1 MNTLFKERPDPMSTA
16 AQATAEATVETKS
29 VAAERRAA
37 VADAIVKARAIEAE
51 KGVTREALEDIR
63 EVMVG
68 LAKRRELF
76 PREVFKSRGPRPDDR
91 IYRLSED
98 DGHRFALY
106 INCGEPG
113 TKTPPHDHTTWAV
126 IAGIDGEEHQ
136 WIYRRTDDGSVD
148 GVGTV
153 EVDHEF
159 TVEPGT
165 AIAYMP
171 DDIHSIN
178 VRGDVPALHLHLYG
192 SGFEEMQGR
201 IAFDVEAGTYKTFPG
216 YPEVMDDPGDG

>member
-1 MNTLFKERPDPMSTA
+1 META
-16 AQATAEATVETKS
+16 LETQVKAGS

-37 VADAIVKARAIEAE
+37 VADAIAKARAIEAE
-51 KGVTREALEDIR
+51 KGVTREALEEIR
-63 EVMVG
+63 EVMVA

-76 PREVFKSRGPRPDDR
+76 PRAVFKAHGPRPDDR

-98 DGHRFALY
+98 EGHRFALY

-171 DDIHSIN
+171 DDIHSIHIE
-178 VRGDVPALHLHLYG
+178 GDRP
-192 SGFEEMQGR
+192 
-201 IAFDVEAGTYKTFPG
+201 I
-216 YPEVMDDPGDG
+216 

>member
-1 MNTLFKERPDPMSTA
+1 MSPA
-16 AQATAEATVETKS
+16 VQTKP

-37 VADAIVKARAIEAE
+37 VADAIAKVRQIETE
-51 KGVTREALEDIR
+51 KGVNRESLEEIR
-63 EVMVG
+63 QIMVD

-76 PREVFKSRGPRPDDR
+76 PREVFKSRGDRPDDR

-126 IAGIDGEEHQ
+126 IAGIDGEEYQ
-136 WIYRRTDDGSVD
+136 WIYRRTDDGSVP

-159 TVEPGT
+159 AITPGT

-171 DDIHSIN
+171 DDIHAIN

-192 SGFEEMQGR
+192 RGFEEMTGR
-201 IAFDVEAGTYKTFPG
+201 IAFDMEAGTYKTFPG

>member
-1 MNTLFKERPDPMSTA
+1 MST
-16 AQATAEATVETKS
+16 TVVSKP

-37 VADAIVKARAIEAE
+37 VAEAIAKARAIEAE
-51 KGVTREALEDIR
+51 KGVTREALEEIR
-63 EVMVG
+63 QVMVD

-76 PREVFKSRGPRPDDR
+76 PRETFVSRGDRPDDR

-136 WIYRRTDDGSVD
+136 FIYRRTDDGSVP
-148 GVGTV
+148 GQGTV

-159 TVEPGT
+159 SVTPGT

-171 DDIHSIN
+171 DDIHAIN

-192 SGFEEMQGR
+192 RGFEEMTRR
-201 IAFDVEAGTYKTFPG
+201 IAFDTEAGTYKNFPG

>member
-1 MNTLFKERPDPMSTA
+1 MVTA
-16 AQATAEATVETKS
+16 VETKS

-37 VADAIVKARAIEAE
+37 VAEAVAKARAIEAE
-51 KGVTREALEDIR
+51 KGVTREALEEIR
-63 EVMVG
+63 QVMVG
-68 LAKRRELF
+68 LAKRKELF
-76 PREVFKSRGPRPDDR
+76 PREIFKSHGPRPDDR

-98 DGHRFALY
+98 EGRRFALY

-113 TKTPPHDHTTWAV
+113 TDTPPHDHTTWAI

-136 WIYRRTDDGSVD
+136 RIYRRTDDGSVP

-159 TVEPGT
+159 SVTPGT

-171 DDIHSIN
+171 DDIHAIH
-178 VRGDVPALHLHLYG
+178 VRGDKPALHLHLYG
-192 SGFEEMQGR
+192 RSFEEMTGR
-201 IAFDVEAGTYKTFPG
+201 IAFDVDAGTYKTFPG

>member
-1 MNTLFKERPDPMSTA
+1 
-16 AQATAEATVETKS
+16 
-29 VAAERRAA
+29 
-37 VADAIVKARAIEAE
+37 
-51 KGVTREALEDIR
+51 
-63 EVMVG
+63 MVD

-76 PREVFKSRGPRPDDR
+76 PREVFKSRGDRPDDR

-136 WIYRRTDDGSVD
+136 WIYRRTDDGSVE

-171 DDIHSIN
+171 DDIHAIN

-201 IAFDVEAGTYKTFPG
+201 IAFDVDAGTYKKFPG

>member
-1 MNTLFKERPDPMSTA
+1 MQT
-16 AQATAEATVETKS
+16 TAEIKAGAKP
-29 VAAERRAA
+29 VAAERRAT
-37 VADAIVKARAIEAE
+37 VADAIAQVRAIEAE
-51 KGVTREALEDIR
+51 KGVTREALEDIKQ
-63 EVMVG
+63 VMVG
-68 LAKRRELF
+68 LAQRRELF
-76 PREVFKSRGPRPDDR
+76 PRTTFKARGPRPDDR

-98 DGHRFALY
+98 EGHRFALY

-136 WIYRRTDDGSVD
+136 WIYRRTDDGSQP

-159 TVEPGT
+159 TVTPGK
-165 AIAYMP
+165 AIAFMP
-171 DDIHSIN
+171 DDIHAIN

-192 SGFEEMQGR
+192 SGFEKMTGR
-201 IAFDVEAGTYKTFPG
+201 VAYDVNAGTYKIFPG